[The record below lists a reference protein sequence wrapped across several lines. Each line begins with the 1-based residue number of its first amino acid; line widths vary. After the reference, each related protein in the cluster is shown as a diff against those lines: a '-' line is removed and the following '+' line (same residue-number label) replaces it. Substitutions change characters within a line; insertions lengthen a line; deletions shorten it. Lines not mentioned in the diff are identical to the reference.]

1 MKNTDD
7 IITISESFIINLNSM
22 NASKFNNGSYNSSVR
37 FDFEQTIERE
47 KECIL
52 MYCNVLSF
60 TCPNSIYTIHENNSL
75 LSITLNNITTDYI
88 IMYGFYD
95 SNSFMIQLIK
105 QIGISFNITLDL
117 ITNKFTLNNSLYN
130 FQINSNSTIF
140 DIMGFEKNINI
151 NSINKSLIMP
161 FMCNFNGIQNI
172 NIQVE
177 NFNTNNLDSINK
189 TNSSVLQAISID
201 NTCQQI
207 IFNKTVSNKFI
218 LSDTFISF
226 MTINIVDDLLRPIN
240 LNNKHFNLVIE
251 FTELTN
257 VNRFHYKTNFQT
269 ILDYGYTNY

>member
-1 MKNTDD
+1 
-7 IITISESFIINLNSM
+7 
-22 NASKFNNGSYNSSVR
+22 
-37 FDFEQTIERE
+37 
-47 KECIL
+47 
-52 MYCNVLSF
+52 
-60 TCPNSIYTIHENNSL
+60 
-75 LSITLNNITTDYI
+75 
-88 IMYGFYD
+88 
-95 SNSFMIQLIK
+95 
-105 QIGISFNITLDL
+105 
-117 ITNKFTLNNSLYN
+117 
-130 FQINSNSTIF
+130 
-140 DIMGFEKNINI
+140 
-151 NSINKSLIMP
+151 MP

-189 TNSSVLQAISID
+189 TNSSVLQAIPID

-207 IFNKTVSNKFI
+207 IFNKNVSNKFI

-269 ILDYGYTNY
+269 TLDYGYTNY